1 MFFFEEREWFWLL
14 MMWMA
19 FMTVVGV
26 YVIRIGILMA
36 EQRANE
42 RSYRLR
48 LAMQRGRAARAGAE
62 AATAATTDAPGPR
75 S

>member
-14 MMWMA
+14 MMWMT

-26 YVIRIGILMA
+26 YVIRIGIILA

-48 LAMQRGRAARAGAE
+48 LAMHRGRAARAGAE
-62 AATAATTDAPGPR
+62 AATTDAPGPR